1 MTRTQCLGLMIRDM
15 IEGRSMQLLNDD
27 GEARPAG
34 EVWLRIEFV
43 DVSDADNPVVLF
55 EDGSTLTVRIFSP

>member
-15 IEGRSMQLLNDD
+15 IEGQTMELIDDD
-27 GEARPAG
+27 GESRETG
-34 EVWLRIEFV
+34 LRIEFV

-55 EDGSTLTVRIFSP
+55 ENGSTLTVRIVSP

>member
-15 IEGRSMQLLNDD
+15 IEGQTMELIDDD
-27 GEARPAG
+27 GESRETG
-34 EVWLRIEFV
+34 LHIEFV

-55 EDGSTLTVRIFSP
+55 ENGSTLTVRIVSP